1 MSITTYALLKST
13 AASWAHRT
21 DVDSVITDCVTLVE
35 ARLYDL
41 LLLKDMESEE
51 SLTLVSGNNYVAL
64 PSGYVLPV
72 ALWVIQDSERTKL
85 LPATPEELP
94 YYSGSGTPT
103 AWAIDATNIR
113 FDRPAD
119 QNYALRLRCFKKS
132 NLSDSNTSNYL
143 LAKRPDVYLAGTL
156 TELARYLQDDALM
169 AQWAGRYE
177 QGILELKKA
186 ETRNRAPV
194 ALRHDIPTIG
204 RRSNILTGE

>member
-1 MSITTYALLKST
+1 MAITTYALLKST

-41 LLLKDMESEE
+41 LLLKDMEIEE

-64 PSGYVLPV
+64 PSNYVLPV

-94 YYSGSGTPT
+94 YYSGSGTPK

-119 QNYALRLRCFKKS
+119 QNYALRLRCIKKS

-204 RRSNILTGE
+204 RRSNIITGE

>member
-1 MSITTYALLKST
+1 MSITTYATLKT
-13 AASWAHRT
+13 AAASWAHRT
-21 DVDSVITDCVTLVE
+21 DVDSVITDCVSLVE

-41 LLLKDMESEE
+41 LLLKDSESEE

-64 PSGYVLPV
+64 PSGYILPV

-85 LPATPEELP
+85 QPATPEELP
-94 YYSGSGTPT
+94 YYSGSGTPSF
-103 AWAIDATNIR
+103 WAVDATNLR

-119 QNYALRLRCFKKS
+119 QNYSLRLRCFKKS

-143 LAKRPDVYLAGTL
+143 LLKRPDVYLAGTL

-177 QGILELKKA
+177 QGIQELKRN
-186 ETRNRAPV
+186 ESRNRAP
-194 ALRHDIPTIG
+194 AQLRHDMPTIG
-204 RRSNILTGE
+204 HRSNIFTGE